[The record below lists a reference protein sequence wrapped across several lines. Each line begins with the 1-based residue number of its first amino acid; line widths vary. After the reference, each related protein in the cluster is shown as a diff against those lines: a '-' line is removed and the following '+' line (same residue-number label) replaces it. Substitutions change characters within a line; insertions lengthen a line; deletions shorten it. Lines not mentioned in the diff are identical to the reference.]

1 MTSQVKV
8 MIYFCLYGDLLGD
21 LQLVLHNPKLIQ
33 KHSGKDQMNPQILFG
48 MAKALYTIGQELS
61 VGALKT
67 LNLKNYFL
75 VSKSCTNTLLVFV
88 MENSKKST
96 ELLPQIEGEMEKM
109 LALFGN
115 SLPRLNVLSF
125 DPNPIALDDFKTKF
139 KEILPSL
146 KKAIKYLKLKK
157 IF

>member
-1 MTSQVKV
+1 
-8 MIYFCLYGDLLGD
+8 
-21 LQLVLHNPKLIQ
+21 
-33 KHSGKDQMNPQILFG
+33 MNPQILFG

-67 LNLKNYFL
+67 LNLKNYLL
-75 VSKSCTNTLLVFV
+75 VSKSCTRTLLVIV

-109 LALFGN
+109 FLLFGD
-115 SLPRLNVLSF
+115 SLPLLTRSSF
-125 DPNPIALDDFKTKF
+125 GPNPVGLIPLKTRF

-146 KKAIKYLKLKK
+146 KKVIKHLELKE
-157 IF
+157 IS